1 MVGQQFGSHAS
12 SHSSSMTS
20 LSRTPTTTGSR
31 SENSRDASS
40 SPSLVDSTSTDAPH
54 ESCRDGGRA
63 GGVRGDGTEG
73 MDHPRVGVPPSRTPH
88 PRGHPSE
95 EGQESD
101 LPSGAYDSPE
111 CGSPQ
116 EAGPARPFGPA
127 PEDASNAKCHHH
139 GPEASGHLQDL
150 PDLRVP
156 PNGPS
161 GFREAQLPDIPG
173 GSPTA
178 PRLLRLGHEDS
189 HGGRQ
194 LSSPPTP
201 GHMVGAEDCGKSRQ
215 GGQSRPQE
223 QEGHNRGHQQ
233 CGDTDSA
240 DAGIHGSDA
249 EPVEGRSGQPKG
261 GTTSQGTGCL
271 HGCGV
276 PRQLGTTSSTLSSES
291 SEAGS
296 FEPESGPMKQL
307 PESTSRF
314 LTSCVDGML
323 PSALSSLASSGRLEL
338 LEIACSETSILT
350 AEMRR
355 LTGREDAAERLSLWN
370 GCDLST
376 NEGIRKAVQV
386 IDLKRPRNVWLSP
399 VCGPYSLMQNANQRT
414 PEQVEALQEKRRH
427 ALKQY
432 VGCCIIYSY
441 AVRAGCHATWEWS
454 QSCLGWRLPIIK
466 ALQERHQ
473 PLFAVVRGCQVN
485 LRNDQGD
492 FISKGWKL
500 MTTNRAL
507 AETMELPCSC
517 PKNTVHVSCEGSLT
531 NKTAFYTKEFG
542 RRACRMMLQ
551 GYTKEHVMMGIQG
564 QHLQHGTFGEGSV
577 CECDLG
583 SNHQAGLSCGSCHHQ
598 QVSKVVEGKVL
609 AAGGEPLAP
618 PMDGAMVPHDT
629 PHEVREH
636 QLSKEEIHRKL
647 YLLHASTGHGPVRH
661 LIRILQQQRVSPEI
675 LAEARKFQCSV
686 CHERSQP
693 QPRPLA
699 SLEPLPPKWETVSV
713 DLGHWEHPQTGV
725 SVQFLMVIDEG
736 SRFRVGRVLLE
747 GSGKLHAPATKIL
760 QGFRDCWVQYFGFPG
775 TLRLDAD
782 GSFRSHAVEEFCDRN
797 KIYLDMIPG
806 EAHWRIGVCEQAIRG
821 VKQVM
826 QKLVEDDPEIS
837 PQEALAEATRV
848 FNCREMVRGYSPIQH
863 ALGRA
868 PDHAGR
874 LFPVSDLSSP
884 DLLVEQPTG
893 EMARNLQ
900 RMHQAEKAFLEWTNH
915 QRLLRAENSRSRNYP
930 KVEPGDLVYMW
941 RKQVS
946 GSKGSKTG
954 RFVGPARVL
963 ALERRQSADGTL
975 LQSKTV
981 WCVRGRRL
989 VKCSLE
995 QLRLA
1000 SEKETILS
1008 ELAAGE
1014 YSDWDFH
1021 RVAKELGGNEFE
1033 DISEEVPSQEEWH
1046 RAQDPQQEWQPTH
1059 RCRGKR
1065 SAPLQT
1071 REQQPMEL
1079 DGPSFPEDPPD
1090 SDLPPRFSTGGSS
1103 SSRPCRSRSRGR
1115 TGHKD
1120 DSMGL
1125 IAEPAWFE
1133 QQHVQE
1139 QFPESPSSFWAD
1151 QTAAVTVE
1159 IPMPETRSSSE
1170 RALQDLTSYLAQSIK
1185 KRAAVEIREKYL
1197 TEEERKMFRSAKA
1210 VEVNNFLAAK
1220 AFEALPPGLKP
1231 DRSKAVHM
1239 RWILTWKYKEDG
1251 TRKPKAR
1258 CVLLGY
1264 QDPSYEHRATTSPTT
1279 TRQTRQLQL
1288 LISAGKGFKMRKGDV
1303 TGAFLQSRPY
1313 PDDLLCVPC
1322 PEICEGMGLAEGS
1335 LTKVRK
1341 ACYGLV
1347 DAPLEW
1353 YRSVCTYL
1361 QSLGFYRCWSDPCCW
1376 ILKEG
1381 SEIVGIISAHVD
1393 DFLFSGNENSRL
1405 WMSALQS
1412 IQKEY
1417 KWGDWES
1424 DRFVQCGVTIE
1435 QHADFTF
1442 SLSQEKYVEEIK
1454 HINLR
1459 AFRRKDRKSPTDE
1472 TEKSQLRALLGALSW
1487 HAQQVAPHFSAEI
1500 GMLLSEVN
1508 RSTIDTIYRANHLL
1522 DLAKNQKSHKLLI
1535 PKVDVQSLVLVA
1547 WVDAGSQNRADGSS
1561 TQGILIGASEKNLL
1575 SGACAPVVMIAWH
1588 SQKIDRICRSPGAAE
1603 AAAAVNGEDCLYYS
1617 RFQLS
1622 EMLNNPIDVRKHDE
1636 VVNMIP
1642 GALVSDSRNVYDKLQ
1657 TEVLLIRGAE
1667 KRTDIS
1673 LLSLKEAQERNL
1685 VDVRWVHS
1693 EAQLAN
1699 GLTKGGEFK
1708 QLSLFYDMQCRWR
1721 VVEDPDRNSARKRK
1735 ALGLHP
1741 LENSQS
1747 TTSKDPPG

>member
-1 MVGQQFGSHAS
+1 
-12 SHSSSMTS
+12 
-20 LSRTPTTTGSR
+20 
-31 SENSRDASS
+31 
-40 SPSLVDSTSTDAPH
+40 
-54 ESCRDGGRA
+54 
-63 GGVRGDGTEG
+63 
-73 MDHPRVGVPPSRTPH
+73 
-88 PRGHPSE
+88 
-95 EGQESD
+95 
-101 LPSGAYDSPE
+101 
-111 CGSPQ
+111 
-116 EAGPARPFGPA
+116 
-127 PEDASNAKCHHH
+127 
-139 GPEASGHLQDL
+139 
-150 PDLRVP
+150 
-156 PNGPS
+156 
-161 GFREAQLPDIPG
+161 
-173 GSPTA
+173 
-178 PRLLRLGHEDS
+178 
-189 HGGRQ
+189 
-194 LSSPPTP
+194 
-201 GHMVGAEDCGKSRQ
+201 
-215 GGQSRPQE
+215 
-223 QEGHNRGHQQ
+223 
-233 CGDTDSA
+233 
-240 DAGIHGSDA
+240 
-249 EPVEGRSGQPKG
+249 
-261 GTTSQGTGCL
+261 
-271 HGCGV
+271 
-276 PRQLGTTSSTLSSES
+276 
-291 SEAGS
+291 
-296 FEPESGPMKQL
+296 MKQL

-598 QVSKVVEGKVL
+598 QVSKMVEGKVL
-609 AAGGEPLAP
+609 AAGGEPPAP
-618 PMDGAMVPHDT
+618 PMDGAMVPHD
-629 PHEVREH
+629 PPQEVREH

-713 DLGHWEHPQTGV
+713 DLGHWEHPQTGA

-826 QKLVEDDPEIS
+826 QKLVEDDPEIP

-900 RMHQAEKAFLEWTNH
+900 RMYQAEKAFLEWTNH

-963 ALERRQSADGTL
+963 ALERRQSANGTL

-1046 RAQDPQQEWQPTH
+1046 RAQDPVVGRDRLHCKQENSNQWSWMDQVF
-1059 RCRGKR
+1059 RRI
-1065 SAPLQT
+1065 LQT
-1071 REQQPMEL
+1071 LTYHHVFQQVGRPVA
-1079 DGPSFPEDPPD
+1079 DPG
-1090 SDLPPRFSTGGSS
+1090 SDL
-1103 SSRPCRSRSRGR
+1103 
-1115 TGHKD
+1115 
-1120 DSMGL
+1120 
-1125 IAEPAWFE
+1125 
-1133 QQHVQE
+1133 
-1139 QFPESPSSFWAD
+1139 
-1151 QTAAVTVE
+1151 
-1159 IPMPETRSSSE
+1159 
-1170 RALQDLTSYLAQSIK
+1170 
-1185 KRAAVEIREKYL
+1185 
-1197 TEEERKMFRSAKA
+1197 
-1210 VEVNNFLAAK
+1210 
-1220 AFEALPPGLKP
+1220 
-1231 DRSKAVHM
+1231 
-1239 RWILTWKYKEDG
+1239 
-1251 TRKPKAR
+1251 
-1258 CVLLGY
+1258 
-1264 QDPSYEHRATTSPTT
+1264 
-1279 TRQTRQLQL
+1279 
-1288 LISAGKGFKMRKGDV
+1288 
-1303 TGAFLQSRPY
+1303 
-1313 PDDLLCVPC
+1313 
-1322 PEICEGMGLAEGS
+1322 
-1335 LTKVRK
+1335 
-1341 ACYGLV
+1341 
-1347 DAPLEW
+1347 
-1353 YRSVCTYL
+1353 
-1361 QSLGFYRCWSDPCCW
+1361 
-1376 ILKEG
+1376 
-1381 SEIVGIISAHVD
+1381 
-1393 DFLFSGNENSRL
+1393 
-1405 WMSALQS
+1405 
-1412 IQKEY
+1412 
-1417 KWGDWES
+1417 
-1424 DRFVQCGVTIE
+1424 
-1435 QHADFTF
+1435 
-1442 SLSQEKYVEEIK
+1442 
-1454 HINLR
+1454 
-1459 AFRRKDRKSPTDE
+1459 
-1472 TEKSQLRALLGALSW
+1472 
-1487 HAQQVAPHFSAEI
+1487 
-1500 GMLLSEVN
+1500 
-1508 RSTIDTIYRANHLL
+1508 
-1522 DLAKNQKSHKLLI
+1522 
-1535 PKVDVQSLVLVA
+1535 
-1547 WVDAGSQNRADGSS
+1547 
-1561 TQGILIGASEKNLL
+1561 
-1575 SGACAPVVMIAWH
+1575 
-1588 SQKIDRICRSPGAAE
+1588 
-1603 AAAAVNGEDCLYYS
+1603 
-1617 RFQLS
+1617 
-1622 EMLNNPIDVRKHDE
+1622 
-1636 VVNMIP
+1636 
-1642 GALVSDSRNVYDKLQ
+1642 ALVG
-1657 TEVLLIRGAE
+1657 E
-1667 KRTDIS
+1667 
-1673 LLSLKEAQERNL
+1673 L
-1685 VDVRWVHS
+1685 V
-1693 EAQLAN
+1693 
-1699 GLTKGGEFK
+1699 TKMTPW
-1708 QLSLFYDMQCRWR
+1708 D
-1721 VVEDPDRNSARKRK
+1721 
-1735 ALGLHP
+1735 
-1741 LENSQS
+1741 
-1747 TTSKDPPG
+1747 